1 MKTILVG
8 VLLVS
13 SVAAAENKPLLKAVK
28 TDISTSKDL
37 PRDLA
42 PSEVR
47 DRMKAVDTEIA
58 ACYLDTVGE
67 RRGAGQLEIKLSI
80 HRTGLLDRIDVATP
94 NLPAALAKKIEG
106 CVKSAVKDLAFPAR
120 RAETVAVVP
129 YFWQRTAA
137 KHGPQYSCWD
147 PKGCRTK

>member
-13 SVAAAENKPLLKAVK
+13 SVASAENKPLLKAVK
-28 TDISTSKDL
+28 TDVKVMA
-37 PRDLA
+37 RDLE

-47 DRMKAVDTEIA
+47 DRMKVVDSAIG
-58 ACYLDTVGE
+58 ACYLDAVGE

-94 NLPAALAKKIEG
+94 NLPAPVAKKIET
-106 CVKSAVKDLAFPAR
+106 CVKDAVKDLAFPAR
-120 RAETVAVVP
+120 RTETVAVVP
-129 YFWQRTAA
+129 YYWQRTAA
-137 KHGPQYSCWD
+137 KNAGPQYSCWD
-147 PKGCRTK
+147 PKGCRTR

>member
-1 MKTILVG
+1 MKPILAA

-13 SVAAAENKPLLKAVK
+13 SVASAENKPLLKAVT
-28 TDISTSKDL
+28 TDIKLTA
-37 PRDLA
+37 RDLE

-47 DRMKAVDTEIA
+47 DRMKVVDADVA
-58 ACYLDTVGE
+58 ACYLDAVGE

-80 HRTGLLDRIDVATP
+80 HRTGLLDRIDVSTP
-94 NLPAALAKKIEG
+94 NLPAPTAKKIET
-106 CVKSAVKDLAFPAR
+106 CVKAAVKDLAFPAR

-129 YFWQRTAA
+129 YYWQRTAA

-147 PKGCRTK
+147 PKGCRTR